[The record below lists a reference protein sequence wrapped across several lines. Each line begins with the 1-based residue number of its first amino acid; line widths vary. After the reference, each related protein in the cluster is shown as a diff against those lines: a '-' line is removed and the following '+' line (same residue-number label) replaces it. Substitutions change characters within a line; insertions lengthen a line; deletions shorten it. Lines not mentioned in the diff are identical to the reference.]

1 MAGSLNKV
9 IIIGRIGRD
18 PELSYTPNGQAR
30 CKFSVATDEGW
41 RDKQTG
47 QRVERTEWH
56 NIVAWRQTAE
66 FCGNYLGKGRLVM
79 VEGKLQTRKW
89 QDQNTGQ
96 DRYMTEIV
104 ADNVQG
110 LDRSP
115 EGQQQGQ
122 YQQQGSYQQQG
133 QQQGGYQNN
142 YQQGGGSP
150 QQGGLRKDSSP
161 HSRATSSLMKTSDR
175 HSRPKRVVWM
185 TYRSRTILSHEIEK
199 PRFVPGLF
207 L

>member
-1 MAGSLNKV
+1 MAGSMNKV
-9 IIIGRIGRD
+9 ILIGRIGRD

-110 LDRSP
+110 LDRAP
-115 EGQQQGQ
+115 DGQFQQQGQ
-122 YQQQGSYQQQG
+122 QGGYQQQG
-133 QQQGGYQNN
+133 QQQNQQQGNYQQQNN
-142 YQQGGGSP
+142 YQQGGNS
-150 QQGGLRKDSSP
+150 QQGNQQPDEDLGPAFPSEASGMD
-161 HSRATSSLMKTSDR
+161 D
-175 HSRPKRVVWM
+175 
-185 TYRSRTILSHEIEK
+185 
-199 PRFVPGLF
+199 VPF
-207 L
+207 

>member
-9 IIIGRIGRD
+9 ILIGRLGRD

-30 CKFSVATDEGW
+30 AKFSIATDEGY
-41 RDKQTG
+41 RDRQTG
-47 QRVERTEWH
+47 QKVERTEWH

-110 LDRSP
+110 LDRAP
-115 EGQQQGQ
+115 EGQYKQSG
-122 YQQQGSYQQQG
+122 QQGSYQQQG
-133 QQQGGYQNN
+133 QPQGGYQ
-142 YQQGGGSP
+142 QQTAQNSQQPKQP
-150 QQGGLRKDSSP
+150 QQPDQQQEEDLGPAFPSEASGMD
-161 HSRATSSLMKTSDR
+161 D
-175 HSRPKRVVWM
+175 
-185 TYRSRTILSHEIEK
+185 
-199 PRFVPGLF
+199 VPF
-207 L
+207 